1 MDSDIGQNDA
11 TEIFLWFPTP
21 TTQKR
26 KVSAMITVT
35 GGSS

>member
-1 MDSDIGQNDA
+1 MDDDIGQNDA
-11 TEIFLWFPTP
+11 TGIFLRFPTP
-21 TTQKR
+21 TAQKR